1 MASCSCGTDHQV
13 PLTVTSPL
21 HRAAWGLILSSL
33 QASEPMG
40 TPEQQ
45 AALEKIESRG
55 WAIEEAEFKRLLEAE
70 AAKGTK

>member
-1 MASCSCGTDHQV
+1 
-13 PLTVTSPL
+13 
-21 HRAAWGLILSSL
+21 
-33 QASEPMG
+33 MG